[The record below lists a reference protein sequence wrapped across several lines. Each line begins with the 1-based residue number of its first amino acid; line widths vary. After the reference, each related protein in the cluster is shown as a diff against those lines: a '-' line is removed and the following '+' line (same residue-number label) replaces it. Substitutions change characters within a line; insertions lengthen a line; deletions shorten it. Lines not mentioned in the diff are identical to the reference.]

1 MYRPGRRSP
10 WLAAALLASLIA
22 GNGSPARAEDPKPLT
37 GPEIATLLVGNSIE
51 GSWGGSSHFRSFFAP
66 DGTTLYQPEGQPPEQ
81 GHWKVVG
88 DQYCSVADDGDA
100 CFNLYRDGDSLIWED
115 PNSHARFPSNVIQ
128 GKAVPW

>member
-1 MYRPGRRSP
+1 MPRARRRSL
-10 WLAAALLASLIA
+10 WLAAALSASLIA
-22 GNGSPARAEDPKPLT
+22 GIGSPARAEDPKPLT
-37 GPEIATLLVGNSIE
+37 GAEIATLLVGNSIE
-51 GSWGGSSHFRSFFAP
+51 GSWGGSSHFRSYFAA

-81 GHWKVVG
+81 GRWKVVG

-115 PNSHARFPSNVIQ
+115 PNSQTRFPSSVIK